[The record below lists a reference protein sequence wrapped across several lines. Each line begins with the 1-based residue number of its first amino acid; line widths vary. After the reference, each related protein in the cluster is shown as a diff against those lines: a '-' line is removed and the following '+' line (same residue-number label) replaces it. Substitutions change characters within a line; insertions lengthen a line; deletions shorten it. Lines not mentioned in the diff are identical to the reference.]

1 MIFPNDG
8 THRKASQP
16 FEMRG
21 SLVVAFF
28 LSLLNAIVAEVT
40 VLKIVQTIYDRSPKL
55 RIRGSGFDA
64 DEHSIILEMSASG
77 QPSLRVDKDFL
88 ITKDDDG
95 LILKLLSARRY
106 VSFCPIVVS
115 AVVSAAGHIVC
126 YLFLSCCISFELP

>member
-1 MIFPNDG
+1 
-8 THRKASQP
+8 
-16 FEMRG
+16 MRG

-40 VLKIVQTIYDRSPKL
+40 VLKAVQTIYDRSPKL

-95 LILKLLSARRY
+95 LILKLLSARR
-106 VSFCPIVVS
+106 
-115 AVVSAAGHIVC
+115 
-126 YLFLSCCISFELP
+126 